1 MTEPDGGGLRN
12 PTSSPSEQTDD
23 RSLNSIS
30 HWRMVALVSGLG
42 TLRVDL
48 AQNQVLLD
56 AVAAGLHGMV
66 PPAAQEATMDFWIDS
81 FSEADRLRM
90 HAVVKAVVQSKL
102 TDVLTVR
109 LPWPVGQAPST
120 LEFALRVDSDSGQ
133 VVGTCR
139 DVTEAQ
145 NIEEARRQRI
155 AAERASLAKSEF
167 MSQVSHELRTP
178 LNAILGF
185 AQLMAMDNE
194 EPLVGKQ
201 QERLQI
207 LHQSGLRL
215 LSLVDQLLQI
225 GKIEQRKVSLR
236 ARAVNVYSLARR
248 CVDALTP
255 MAAERDVA
263 IQIDIAGA
271 ETAAVRADSNALEQ
285 VMVNLLSNAIKYNRQ
300 GGRVTLRYR
309 AEDAGEITVD
319 DTGPGLTASQIAQLF
334 EPFNRLDAA
343 RGNVQGT
350 GLGLV
355 ISRQL
360 VEAMGGTMQVWS
372 EVGAGSRF
380 KVTLPR
386 ARSTR
391 AKEAETLQF
400 DMPSQWSNGTEFSVL
415 YIEDDEVN
423 LVLMD
428 QIFAPQPDWS
438 LKVATTGSTGLTEAV
453 RQRPDLILLDMNLPD
468 MNGHE
473 VLRRLRLERRTRGI
487 PVVAV
492 SADAMPASV
501 RQSRALGFLDY
512 WTKPLDLVATVS
524 KLKALAS
531 VTT

>member
-1 MTEPDGGGLRN
+1 
-12 PTSSPSEQTDD
+12 
-23 RSLNSIS
+23 
-30 HWRMVALVSGLG
+30 MVALVSGLG
-42 TLRVDL
+42 TLRIDL
-48 AQNQVLLD
+48 ARGQVLLD
-56 AVAAGLHGMV
+56 AVAVTQHGLA
-66 PPAAQEATMDFWIDS
+66 PPESREMTLDFWLGLL
-81 FSEADRLRM
+81 SEADRLRM
-90 HAVVKAVVQSKL
+90 HAVANAVVQSML
-102 TDVLTVR
+102 TEVLTVR

-120 LEFALRVDSDSGQ
+120 LEFSFRVDSDSGQ

-145 NIEEARRQRI
+145 NIEEVRRQRI

-185 AQLMAMDNE
+185 AQLMAMDSD

-201 QERLQI
+201 QERLEI

-225 GKIEQRKVSLR
+225 GKIEQGKVSLR
-236 ARAVNVYSLARR
+236 PRAVNVYSLARR
-248 CVDALTP
+248 CVDALAP

-263 IQIDIAGA
+263 IQIDVAGA
-271 ETAAVRADSNALEQ
+271 DTAAVRADSNALEQ
-285 VMVNLLSNAIKYNRQ
+285 VLVNLLSNAIKYNRH

-309 AEDAGEITVD
+309 AEAGGEITVD
-319 DTGPGLTASQIAQLF
+319 DTGPGLTASQMARLF

-360 VEAMGGTMQVWS
+360 IEAMGGTMQVWS
-372 EVGAGSRF
+372 EVGVGSRF

-391 AKEAETLQF
+391 AKDAETLPL
-400 DMPSQWSNGTEFSVL
+400 DMPSQWSSTEQFRVL
-415 YIEDDEVN
+415 YIEDDAVN

-428 QIFAPQPDWS
+428 HLFAAQSEWS
-438 LKVATTGSTGLTEAV
+438 LAVAMTGAAGLTEAV
-453 RQRPDLILLDMNLPD
+453 RQRPDVILLDLNLPD
-468 MNGHE
+468 MNGQE
-473 VLRRLRLERRTRGI
+473 VLQRLRLDRRTRDI

-501 RQSRALGFLDY
+501 RRSRALGFVDY
-512 WTKPLDLVATVS
+512 WTKPLDLLATVS
-524 KLKALAS
+524 KLKALAP
-531 VTT
+531 TPR

>member
-1 MTEPDGGGLRN
+1 
-12 PTSSPSEQTDD
+12 
-23 RSLNSIS
+23 
-30 HWRMVALVSGLG
+30 
-42 TLRVDL
+42 
-48 AQNQVLLD
+48 
-56 AVAAGLHGMV
+56 V
-66 PPAAQEATMDFWIDS
+66 PA
-81 FSEADRLRM
+81 
-90 HAVVKAVVQSKL
+90 
-102 TDVLTVR
+102 
-109 LPWPVGQAPST
+109 T
-120 LEFALRVDSDSGQ
+120 LEYSFRVDSDSRQ
-133 VVGTCR
+133 IVGTCR
-139 DVTEAQ
+139 DVTAAQ
-145 NIEEARRQRI
+145 NIEEVRRQRI

-185 AQLMAMDNE
+185 AQLMAMDND

-225 GKIEQRKVSLR
+225 GKIEQGKVSLR
-236 ARAVNVYSLARR
+236 SRAVNVYSLVRR
-248 CVDALTP
+248 CIDALAP

-263 IQIDIAGA
+263 IQVDVAGSD
-271 ETAAVRADSNALEQ
+271 TAAVRADSNALEQ
-285 VMVNLLSNAIKYNRQ
+285 VLVNLLSNAIKYNRH

-309 AEDAGEITVD
+309 AEDDGEITVD
-319 DTGPGLTASQIAQLF
+319 DTGPGLTASQMARLF

-360 VEAMGGTMQVWS
+360 VEAMGGTMQAWS
-372 EVGAGSRF
+372 EVGKGSRF
-380 KVTLPR
+380 RVTLPR

-391 AKEAETLQF
+391 AKDVETLPL
-400 DMPSQWSNGTEFSVL
+400 DMPSQWAGDEQFRVL

-428 QIFAPQPDWS
+428 QLFAAQADWT
-438 LKVATTGSTGLTEAV
+438 LTVAMTGAAGLTEAV
-453 RQRPDLILLDMNLPD
+453 RQRPDVILLDLNLPD
-468 MNGHE
+468 MAGQE
-473 VLRRLRLERRTRGI
+473 VLQRLRLDRRTRDI

-501 RQSRALGFLDY
+501 RRSRGLGFVDY
-512 WTKPLDLVATVS
+512 WTKPLDLRVTAS
-524 KLKALAS
+524 RLKGLAS
-531 VTT
+531 MPQ

>member
-1 MTEPDGGGLRN
+1 MTDVAGAG
-12 PTSSPSEQTDD
+12 PSKTAESCDERVGD
-23 RSLNSIS
+23 SWLASLS
-30 HWRMVALVSGLG
+30 HWRTVALVNGLG
-42 TLRVDL
+42 TLRIDL
-48 AQNQVLLD
+48 ARGQVLLD
-56 AVAAGLHGMV
+56 AVAVTQHSMA
-66 PPAAQEATMDFWIDS
+66 PPESREMTLDFWLGLL
-81 FSEADRLRM
+81 SEADRLRM
-90 HAVVKAVVQSKL
+90 HAVVKAVVQSRH
-102 TDVLTVR
+102 TEGLTVR
-109 LPWPVGQAPST
+109 LPWPVGRAPTT
-120 LEFALRVDSDSGQ
+120 LEFAFRLDCDSEQ
-133 VVGTCR
+133 IVGTCR

-145 NIEEARRQRI
+145 NIEEVRRQRI

-185 AQLMAMDNE
+185 AQLMAMDND

-225 GKIEQRKVSLR
+225 GKIEQGKVSLR
-236 ARAVNVYSLARR
+236 PRAVNVYSLARR
-248 CVDALTP
+248 CVDALAP

-263 IQIDIAGA
+263 IQIDVAGA
-271 ETAAVRADSNALEQ
+271 DTAAVRADSNALEQ
-285 VMVNLLSNAIKYNRQ
+285 VLVNLLSNAIKYNRH

-309 AEDAGEITVD
+309 AEDGGEITVD
-319 DTGPGLTASQIAQLF
+319 DTGPGLAASQMARLF

-372 EVGAGSRF
+372 EVGVGSRF
-380 KVTLPR
+380 RVALPR

-391 AKEAETLQF
+391 AKDAETLPL
-400 DMPSQWSNGTEFSVL
+400 DMPSQWLGAEQFRVL

-428 QIFAPQPDWS
+428 QLFAAQPDWS
-438 LKVATTGSTGLTEAV
+438 LAVAMTGAAGLAEAV
-453 RQRPDLILLDMNLPD
+453 RQRPDVILLDLNLPD
-468 MNGHE
+468 MNGQE
-473 VLRRLRLERRTRGI
+473 VLQRLSLDRRTRDI

-492 SADAMPASV
+492 SADAMPANV
-501 RQSRALGFLDY
+501 RRGRALGFVDY
-512 WTKPLDLVATVS
+512 WTKPLDLLATVS
-524 KLKALAS
+524 KLKALAP
-531 VTT
+531 TPK